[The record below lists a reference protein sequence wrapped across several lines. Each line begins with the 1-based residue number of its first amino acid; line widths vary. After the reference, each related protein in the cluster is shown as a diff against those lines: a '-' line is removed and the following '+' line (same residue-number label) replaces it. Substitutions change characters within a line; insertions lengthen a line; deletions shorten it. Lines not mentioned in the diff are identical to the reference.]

1 MNRTRDAR
9 ASVRETFSSAVR
21 FGSGARSIVCALEIS
36 PERANVKTSAARSAA
51 LNSCTGRRSTSAGVH
66 LADLSSDLKSATG
79 PRWVSLS
86 GLTIELI
93 LVI

>member
-1 MNRTRDAR
+1 MATSYHQRGMIAQYRGRWDDAEDWYHK
-9 ASVRETFSSAVR
+9 SLTINED
-21 FGSGARSIVCALEIS
+21 L
-36 PERANVKTSAARSAA
+36 
-51 LNSCTGRRSTSAGVH
+51 H

-86 GLTIELI
+86 GLTIELM

>member
-1 MNRTRDAR
+1 MAGKPVVGRDEHDGDPQRHLSACIGGTRQ
-9 ASVRETFSSAVR
+9 
-21 FGSGARSIVCALEIS
+21 
-36 PERANVKTSAARSAA
+36 N
-51 LNSCTGRRSTSAGVH
+51 AGVH
-66 LADLSSDLKSATG
+66 LADPSSDLKSATG